1 MRGII
6 TAIFLTIGLFS
17 ASLGYA
23 DRLVASAQELLG
35 QLGYQVGP
43 ADGIAGKKTIA
54 AISQFYASRNQRF
67 DGTIDARELVDLQN
81 ALSSKTAKP
90 QGPKF
95 DLLCTVS
102 SQFRIDQ
109 TGANQAE
116 LAKRARFSVNDVVN
130 DPQTKIIYE
139 DDASLVIEM
148 KRLPNWQ
155 SPLLYTRTIMI
166 DKFKR
171 RFQSTT
177 SLAEYEFSF
186 RQIKPFTVIET
197 GPCKRQV
204 SFQSGQSGGS
214 TFTFSIQSK

>member
-43 ADGIAGKKTIA
+43 ADGIVGKKTIA

-109 TGANQAE
+109 NGANQTE

>member
-54 AISQFYASRNQRF
+54 AISQFYASSNQRF

-109 TGANQAE
+109 TGANQTE

>member
-1 MRGII
+1 MRSTL
-6 TAIFLTIGLFS
+6 TAIFFCFGIFATT
-17 ASLGYA
+17 LGHA
-23 DRLVASAQELLG
+23 DRLVASAQEALG

-54 AISQFYASRNQRF
+54 AIAQFYASRNQRF

-95 DLLCTVS
+95 DLVCTVS
-102 SQFRIDQ
+102 SQFRVDQ
-109 TGANQAE
+109 SGANQTE
-116 LAKRARFSVNDVVN
+116 LAKRPRFSVNDVVN

-139 DDASLVIEM
+139 DDASLVLEM

-155 SPLLYTRTIMI
+155 TPLLYTRTIMI
-166 DKFKR
+166 DKFKS
-171 RFQSTT
+171 RFQTTT

-197 GPCKRQV
+197 GICKRQV